1 MDNHLKQCSR
11 QSMTTRLRLLF
22 LIFFQSRRQDS
33 MDQCKYQVYIWNML
47 ICFVTISRHFFL
59 FVFIGR
65 TSDASVVLKHCVARY
80 KDRNVKEEK
89 QKFEDLTMF
98 RVYNGL
104 YTIYKRQDQVLLF
117 LSLVKEMGEIAKK
130 LENFAAL
137 IILATIYTNLEDTE
151 E

>member
-1 MDNHLKQCSR
+1 MFCHDF
-11 QSMTTRLRLLF
+11 TAF
-22 LIFFQSRRQDS
+22 
-33 MDQCKYQVYIWNML
+33 
-47 ICFVTISRHFFL
+47 FFL
-59 FVFIGR
+59 VFIGR

-151 E
+151 KSKTFAILATENLTKLRGYGQNAMLDCSKSAFIGHHVIIC